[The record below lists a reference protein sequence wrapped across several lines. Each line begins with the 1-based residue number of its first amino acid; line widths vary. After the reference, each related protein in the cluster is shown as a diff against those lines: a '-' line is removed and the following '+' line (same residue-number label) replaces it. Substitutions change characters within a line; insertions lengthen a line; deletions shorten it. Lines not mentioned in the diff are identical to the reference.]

1 MKKYQLVAQK
11 IKEHI
16 NKNNLQQG
24 DKLPKIAELMEGFQ
38 VGKST
43 ILQALSLLDQEGV
56 VYKVQGAGIFVRM
69 PAKKGFMTLGADWG
83 FASAFS
89 SADVYK
95 KDVNVEEVD
104 HAPIDMAKDLFPLE
118 SAYKITRTI
127 CGNKGTLLREESY
140 YLKRYVPFLTK
151 ALAEGSL
158 FNYIQDALGLEV
170 RFSDQYLKIRKLTN
184 EEAKYL
190 ECKEGDPTLEIN
202 EIHYLAS
209 GEPFDLAKLVYNYQ
223 TVQFINQSPDK
234 II

>member
-24 DKLPKIAELMEGFQ
+24 DKLPKIAELMERFQ

-69 PAKKGFMTLGADWG
+69 PAKKGYMTLGADLG
-83 FASAFS
+83 FAISFS
-89 SADVYK
+89 STDVYK
-95 KDVNVEEVD
+95 KDVKVEEVD
-104 HAPIDMAKDLFPLE
+104 HAPEDLAKDWFPLE
-118 SAYKITRTI
+118 PAYKVMRTI
-127 CGNKGTLLREESY
+127 CDKRGPLLREESY
-140 YLKRYVPFLTK
+140 YLKRYVSFLTE

-158 FNYIQDALGLEV
+158 FKYIQDALGLEI
-170 RFSDQYLKIRKLTN
+170 RFADQYLKMRKLTD
-184 EEAKYL
+184 EEAKL
-190 ECKEGDPTLEIN
+190 LDCEKGDPTLEIN
-202 EIHYLAS
+202 EIHYLAN
-209 GEPFDLAKLVYNYQ
+209 GEPFDLAKLVYNYKN
-223 TVQFINQSPDK
+223 VEFINQSPDK